1 MNIAAVLDS
10 DIPDWR
16 GLLGDKVMEP
26 GVYFGLDEDTY
37 HRAFALSASGIKHLR
52 VTALDFWARSPLNP
66 RLDEVLEEE
75 GDSDARM
82 IGRAYDTRIVSGA
95 QAFRAA
101 YAPSIHPD
109 DYPNC
114 LRTVDDLKGFLRERG
129 LKATGNKSPLIEM
142 AIAADPTV
150 QIWDIIKES
159 YEAEHEGKEFFPHK
173 LLTKIEIA
181 AAMIEKHPM
190 LSKAFSGGAPQVSV
204 FWVDK
209 THGVPCKIRTDYLKA
224 SAIVDLK
231 SFANM
236 MGKPL
241 EVAIPREIASRKYH
255 VQGAMYD
262 EGVSQIADF
271 IKQERVFGNAD
282 PALIAAL
289 ARNAPKTFLFVFQMK
304 GPAPVA
310 RGITLP
316 REGMLFRVGQSE
328 IETAKQTFRTNWEK
342 YGTDPWVDDT
352 PITALDD
359 AAVPP
364 WALE

>member
-1 MNIAAVLDS
+1 MTLATVLD
-10 DIPDWR
+10 DDLPDWQK
-16 GLLGDKVMEP
+16 LLPGRVMES
-26 GVYFGLDEDTY
+26 GVYFGLDEETY
-37 HRAFALSASGIKHLR
+37 HRAFALSASGIKSLR
-52 VTALDFWARSPLNP
+52 VTPLDFWARSVLNP
-66 RLDEVLEEE
+66 RLEDVLEEE
-75 GDSDARM
+75 GDSEAKQ

-101 YAPSIHPD
+101 YAPSIHAD
-109 DYPNC
+109 DYPDA
-114 LRTVDDLKGFLRERG
+114 LRTVDDLKEALTKAGLRIKG
-129 LKATGNKSPLIEM
+129 KKADLIEM
-142 AIAADPTV
+142 LLGADPTA
-150 QIWDIIKES
+150 QIWDVIKES
-159 YEAEHEGKEFFPHK
+159 YEAEHDGKEFLPHK

-181 AAMIEKHPM
+181 AAMIEKHPT
-190 LSKAFSGGAPQVSV
+190 LSKAFTGGAPQVSI

-209 THGVPCKIRTDYLKA
+209 TQGVPCKARLDYLKP

-262 EGVSQIADF
+262 EAVSHVAGF
-271 IKQERVFGNAD
+271 IKAERVFGKAD
-282 PALIAAL
+282 PNFLAAL
-289 ARNAPKTFLFVFQMK
+289 ARNQPKTFLFVFQMK

-328 IETAKQTFRTNWEK
+328 IENAKVAFRAAWEK
-342 YGTDPWVDDT
+342 FGTDPWIDDS